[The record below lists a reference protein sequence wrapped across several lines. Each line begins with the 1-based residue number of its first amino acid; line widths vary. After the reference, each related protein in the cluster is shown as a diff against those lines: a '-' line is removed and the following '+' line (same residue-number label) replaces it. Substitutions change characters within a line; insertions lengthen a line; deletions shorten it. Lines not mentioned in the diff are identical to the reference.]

1 MPTVTKKPARI
12 TEKGLRMCASSGYYT
27 AATTFSRGQNM
38 PRITLCVG
46 ALMFAALPD
55 VSYAQ
60 SASQPAGRWSVELY
74 AGAAS
79 SADASAGT
87 AGPAFPAGTPFTTTS
102 GGASRIH
109 SSWYFGDGATLL
121 NQVLGQFAII
131 NGTPFSRLVP
141 LDAAL
146 TASSTGRTGGPT
158 FGLRLSRHLSPRLT
172 LDANVERSQ
181 GSLVLSDA
189 ARTAF
194 ESTRDSFKAAFE
206 GLLATAP
213 ITALSVS
220 STMTVNEGSG
230 SRTRV
235 AAAARWTLVS
245 GTRASAYATVGG
257 GVIMHGGQDFQAIFN
272 GSHSFRLFGA
282 FPMSETDRV
291 VVSVKKPSSAMLG
304 LVGGGVTYDFSA
316 RLGLR
321 VDVQVSL
328 SPNSDVTTVS
338 GSPNVGTL
346 TPAAVL
352 PSVTSPG
359 IQFSSTPGVPS
370 SLSGA
375 STTYTTFTG
384 SGLNRH
390 VSFTVGL
397 VRRF

>member
-1 MPTVTKKPARI
+1 
-12 TEKGLRMCASSGYYT
+12 
-27 AATTFSRGQNM
+27 M
-38 PRITLCVG
+38 PRITFCVG
-46 ALMFAALPD
+46 ALLFAALPHT
-55 VSYAQ
+55 SYAQ
-60 SASQPAGRWSVELY
+60 TTSPPAGRWSIEIY

-79 SADASAGT
+79 AADASAGT
-87 AGPAFPAGTPFTTTS
+87 AGPAFPVGTPFTMTS
-102 GGASRIH
+102 GGASRIQ

-141 LDAAL
+141 LDPAV
-146 TASSTGRTGGPT
+146 TSSSTRRTGGAT

-172 LDANVERSQ
+172 LDANVERRQST
-181 GSLVLSDA
+181 LVLSDA
-189 ARTAF
+189 AQTAF
-194 ESTRDSFKAAFE
+194 ESTRDSFKAAFD

-213 ITALSVS
+213 ITALSVA

-230 SRTRV
+230 SQTRV
-235 AAAARWTLVS
+235 AATVRWTLVS

-257 GVIMHGGQDFQAIFN
+257 GVLMHGGQDFQAVLN
-272 GSHSFRLFGA
+272 GSHSFRLYGA
-282 FPMSETDRV
+282 FPMSETDRAV
-291 VVSVKKPSSAMLG
+291 VTVSRPSSAMLG
-304 LVGGGVTYDFSA
+304 LVGGGVTYDFSS

-321 VDVQVSL
+321 VDVQMSV
-328 SPNSDVTTVS
+328 SPNSDVTTVG

-352 PSVTSPG
+352 PSMTSPG

-375 STTYTTFTG
+375 PTTHTTFTG

-390 VSFTVGL
+390 VSFTVGI